1 MTIWPAS
8 KSRSASGSPPA
19 VLNGRVAPV
28 RRSRPVRASRS
39 ALSVRVILPLL
50 ALALACTP
58 SFQVEEATIADI
70 HRAMEEGRITAEELV
85 QSYLDRIEAY
95 DRQGPYL
102 NSIITVSE
110 HALGRARELDAA
122 FRESGFTGPLHG
134 IPVIVKDN
142 YDTYDLPTTNGT
154 LAFRGAVPPDDA
166 YQVRRLREAGAI
178 VLAKSNLAEFAS
190 SGAFTLSSVLPGY
203 SRNPYDPTR
212 VTAGSSGGTG
222 AAVAANFGAVG
233 LGSDTGSSI
242 RGPSS
247 HQALVGFRTTM
258 GLTSR
263 DGIAPLSAAR
273 DVGGPMAR
281 TVADAVAV
289 LEVIVGQ
296 DPADPVTFE
305 SEGQVPENY
314 RQFLDAGALEGARIG
329 VLRQLFEE
337 ARDYDDPRSLGS
349 GVLAPGEEE
358 SAESESEGQ
367 GGGEPAAGEGQG
379 PAEQEQDEGQEQ
391 GEEQQ
396 EQEQQEDEPTTIHPE
411 VLQVMEQALE
421 DMRAAGAVI
430 VDPVEIPDLD
440 DIRGDFPS
448 ISRLRHDFE
457 KYLATRPELKFKTL
471 DEVVESGDYHPFLR
485 ASLKRNREVD
495 YVPEEHEDYPQYL
508 EAQERLQDAV
518 LAVME
523 EHELDVLVYPT
534 YNYPARLIG
543 DENTTYGANS
553 SILSPPTGFPAFNVP
568 MGYSFGTLPAGLQL
582 LGRPFDE
589 PTLIRISYAYEQA
602 TQHRRPPPFTPPL
615 GR

>member
-1 MTIWPAS
+1 M
-8 KSRSASGSPPA
+8 
-19 VLNGRVAPV
+19 RV
-28 RRSRPVRASRS
+28 
-39 ALSVRVILPLL
+39 LPLL
-50 ALALACTP
+50 LLAVACTP
-58 SFQVEEATIADI
+58 AFQVEEATIADI
-70 HRAMEEGRITAEELV
+70 HQAMEEGRITAAELV
-85 QSYLDRIEAY
+85 QGYLDRIEAY

-122 FRESGFTGPLHG
+122 FAESGFTGPLHG

-142 YDTYDLPTTNGT
+142 YDTRDLPTTNGT
-154 LAFRGAVPPDDA
+154 LAFRGAIPPDDA
-166 YQVRRLREAGAI
+166 YQVRKLREAGAI
-178 VLAKSNLAEFAS
+178 ILAKSNLAEFAS
-190 SGAFTLSSVLPGY
+190 SGAFTLSSVLPGF

-273 DVGGPMAR
+273 DVGGPMTR

-305 SEGQVPENY
+305 SEGRVPDNY
-314 RQFLDAGALEGARIG
+314 RQFLDAEALQGARIG

-337 ARDYDDPRSLGS
+337 ARDYDDPASLGS
-349 GVLAPGEEE
+349 GVLAPGEEMP
-358 SAESESEGQ
+358 SEDPE
-367 GGGEPAAGEGQG
+367 AGEGQASG
-379 PAEQEQDEGQEQ
+379 AREGQNQ
-391 GEEQQ
+391 DEEQQ
-396 EQEQQEDEPTTIHPE
+396 DEDQQEDEPTTIHPE
-411 VLQVMEQALE
+411 VLRVMEQALE

-448 ISRLRHDFE
+448 ISRLKYDFE
-457 KYLATRPELKFKTL
+457 KYLATRPELKFRTL
-471 DEVVESGDYHPFLR
+471 DEVVESGDFHPFLR
-485 ASLKRNREVD
+485 ASMERNREVD
-495 YVPEEHEDYPQYL
+495 YVPEEHEDYPLYL
-508 EAQERLQDAV
+508 ETQQRLQDAV

-523 EHELDVLVYPT
+523 EHEVDVLVYPT

-615 GR
+615 SR

>member
-1 MTIWPAS
+1 M
-8 KSRSASGSPPA
+8 
-19 VLNGRVAPV
+19 RV
-28 RRSRPVRASRS
+28 
-39 ALSVRVILPLL
+39 LPLL
-50 ALALACTP
+50 LLVAAACAP
-58 SFQVEEATIADI
+58 AFQVEEATIADI
-70 HRAMEEGRITAEELV
+70 HQAMEEGRITAEELV
-85 QSYLDRIEAY
+85 QGYLDRIEAY

-110 HALGRARELDAA
+110 LALERARELDAA
-122 FRESGFTGPLHG
+122 FAESGFTGPLHG

-142 YDTYDLPTTNGT
+142 YDTHDLPTTNGT
-154 LAFRGAVPPDDA
+154 LAFRGAIPPDDA
-166 YQVRRLREAGAI
+166 YQVRKLREAGAI
-178 VLAKSNLAEFAS
+178 ILAKSNLAEFAS
-190 SGAFTLSSVLPGY
+190 SGAFTLSSVLPGF

-273 DVGGPMAR
+273 DVGGPMTR

-305 SEGQVPENY
+305 SEGRVPDNY
-314 RQFLDAGALEGARIG
+314 RQFLDADALQGARIG
-329 VLRQLFEE
+329 VLRQLFAE
-337 ARDYDDPRSLGS
+337 ARDYDDPGSLGS
-349 GVLAPGEEE
+349 GVLAPGEEMPSADPEAGEQE
-358 SAESESEGQ
+358 SGAREGQ
-367 GGGEPAAGEGQG
+367 N
-379 PAEQEQDEGQEQ
+379 QEQQ
-391 GEEQQ
+391 GEE
-396 EQEQQEDEPTTIHPE
+396 QEDEPTTIHPE
-411 VLQVMEQALE
+411 VLRVMEQALE

-448 ISRLRHDFE
+448 ISRLKHDFE
-457 KYLATRPELKFKTL
+457 KYLATRPELKFRTL
-471 DEVVESGDYHPFLR
+471 DEVVESGDFHPFLR
-485 ASLKRNREVD
+485 ASMERNREVD
-495 YVPEEHEDYPQYL
+495 YVPEEHEDYPLYL
-508 EAQERLQDAV
+508 ETQQRLQDAV

-523 EHELDVLVYPT
+523 EHEVDVLVYPT

-615 GR
+615 SR

>member
-1 MTIWPAS
+1 M
-8 KSRSASGSPPA
+8 
-19 VLNGRVAPV
+19 RV
-28 RRSRPVRASRS
+28 
-39 ALSVRVILPLL
+39 LPLL
-50 ALALACTP
+50 LLAAACTP
-58 SFQVEEATIADI
+58 AFQIEEATIADI
-70 HRAMEEGRITAEELV
+70 HEAMEEGRLTAEELV
-85 QSYLDRIEAY
+85 RSYLDRIEAY
-95 DRQGPYL
+95 DRRGPYL
-102 NSIITVSE
+102 NSIITVSG
-110 HALGRARELDAA
+110 HALERARELDGA
-122 FRESGFTGPLHG
+122 FAESGFTGPLHG

-154 LAFRGAVPPDDA
+154 LAFRGAIPPDDA

-178 VLAKSNLAEFAS
+178 ILAKSNLAEFAS
-190 SGAFTLSSVLPGY
+190 SGAFTLSSVLPGF

-273 DVGGPMAR
+273 DVGGPMTR
-281 TVADAVAV
+281 TVADAVTV

-305 SEGQVPENY
+305 SEGRVPENY
-314 RQFLDAGALEGARIG
+314 RQFLDADGLEGTRIG

-349 GVLAPGEEE
+349 GVLAPGEEPPTRE
-358 SAESESEGQ
+358 MEAEEDGGAAPREAQTPQGQAQAEGQ
-367 GGGEPAAGEGQG
+367 G
-379 PAEQEQDEGQEQ
+379 QDED
-391 GEEQQ
+391 
-396 EQEQQEDEPTTIHPE
+396 QQEDEPTTIHPE
-411 VLQVMEQALE
+411 VLRVMEQALE

-448 ISRLRHDFE
+448 ISRLKHDFE

-485 ASLKRNREVD
+485 ASMERNREVD
-495 YVPEEHEDYPQYL
+495 YVPEEHEDYPLYL
-508 EAQERLQDAV
+508 ETQKRLQDAV
-518 LAVME
+518 LAVMD
-523 EHELDVLVYPT
+523 EHEIDVLVYPT

-553 SILSPPTGFPAFNVP
+553 SIISPPTGFPAFNVP

-589 PTLIRISYAYEQA
+589 PTLIRVSYAYEQA
-602 TQHRRPPPFTPPL
+602 TRHRRPPPFTPPL
-615 GR
+615 RR

>member
-1 MTIWPAS
+1 M
-8 KSRSASGSPPA
+8 
-19 VLNGRVAPV
+19 
-28 RRSRPVRASRS
+28 
-39 ALSVRVILPLL
+39 RVIPLL
-50 ALALACTP
+50 LLVTACAP
-58 SFQVEEATIADI
+58 AFQVEEATIADI
-70 HRAMEEGRITAEELV
+70 HQAMEEGRVTAEELV
-85 QSYLDRIEAY
+85 RSYLDRIEAY

-110 HALGRARELDAA
+110 HALERARELDAA
-122 FRESGFTGPLHG
+122 FAESGFTGPLHG

-154 LAFRGAVPPDDA
+154 LAFRGAIPPDDA
-166 YQVRRLREAGAI
+166 YQVRKLREAGAI

-190 SGAFTLSSVLPGY
+190 SGAFTLSSVLPGF

-273 DVGGPMAR
+273 DVGGPMTR

-296 DPADPVTFE
+296 DPADPVTLE
-305 SEGQVPENY
+305 SEGRVPDNY
-314 RQFLDAGALEGARIG
+314 RQFLDADALQGARIG

-349 GVLAPGEEE
+349 GVLAPGEEMPSEDRDQE
-358 SAESESEGQ
+358 SGAREGQ
-367 GGGEPAAGEGQG
+367 D
-379 PAEQEQDEGQEQ
+379 QEEEQ
-391 GEEQQ
+391 GE
-396 EQEQQEDEPTTIHPE
+396 EQQEDEPTTIHPE
-411 VLQVMEQALE
+411 VLRVMEQALE
-421 DMRAAGAVI
+421 DMRAAGAVVI
-430 VDPVEIPDLD
+430 DPVEIPDLD

-448 ISRLRHDFE
+448 ISRLRYDFE
-457 KYLATRPELKFKTL
+457 NYLATRPELKFKTL

-485 ASLKRNREVD
+485 ASLERNREVD
-495 YVPEEHEDYPQYL
+495 YVPEEHEDYPEYL
-508 EAQERLQDAV
+508 ETQRRLQDAV
-518 LAVME
+518 LAVMD
-523 EHELDVLVYPT
+523 EHEVDVLVYPT

-553 SILSPPTGFPAFNVP
+553 SIISPPTGFPAFNVP
-568 MGYSFGTLPAGLQL
+568 MGYSFGRLPAGLQL

-602 TQHRRPPPFTPPL
+602 TRHRRPPPFTPPL

>member
-1 MTIWPAS
+1 MTIWLAS
-8 KSRSASGSPPA
+8 TS
-19 VLNGRVAPV
+19 RVAPGA
-28 RRSRPVRASRS
+28 RPLPASRS
-39 ALSVRVILPLL
+39 ALSVRVIPLLL
-50 ALALACTP
+50 ALALACAP
-58 SFQVEEATIADI
+58 SFQVEEATVADI
-70 HRAMEEGRITAEELV
+70 HQAMEEGRLNAEELV

-110 HALGRARELDAA
+110 HALERARELDDA
-122 FRESGFTGPLHG
+122 FRATGFTGPLHG

-154 LAFRGAVPPDDA
+154 LAFRGAIPPDDA
-166 YQVRRLREAGAI
+166 YQVRKLREAGAI
-178 VLAKSNLAEFAS
+178 ILAKSNLAEFAS

-289 LEVIVGQ
+289 LEVIVGR
-296 DPADPVTFE
+296 DPADPVTLE
-305 SEGQVPENY
+305 SEGRVPDNY
-314 RQFLDAGALEGARIG
+314 RQFLDADGLQGARIG

-349 GVLAPGEEE
+349 GVLAPGEEMPSEDPDQE
-358 SAESESEGQ
+358 SGAPEGQ
-367 GGGEPAAGEGQG
+367 GR
-379 PAEQEQDEGQEQ
+379 D
-391 GEEQQ
+391 EEQQ
-396 EQEQQEDEPTTIHPE
+396 EEDEPTTIHPE
-411 VLQVMEQALE
+411 VLRVMEQALA
-421 DMRAAGAVI
+421 DLRAAGAVV
-430 VDPVEIPDLD
+430 VDAVEIPDLD

-448 ISRLRHDFE
+448 ISRLKYDFE
-457 KYLATRPELKFKTL
+457 NYLATRPELKFKTL
-471 DEVVESGDYHPFLR
+471 DDVVESGDYHPFLR
-485 ASLKRNREVD
+485 ASLERNREVD

-508 EAQERLQDAV
+508 ETQERLRDAV
-518 LAVME
+518 LAAFE

-568 MGYSFGTLPAGLQL
+568 MGYSFGRLPAGLQL

-615 GR
+615 SR

>member
-1 MTIWPAS
+1 M
-8 KSRSASGSPPA
+8 
-19 VLNGRVAPV
+19 
-28 RRSRPVRASRS
+28 
-39 ALSVRVILPLL
+39 RVIPLL
-50 ALALACTP
+50 LLVTACAP
-58 SFQVEEATIADI
+58 AFQVEEATIADI
-70 HRAMEEGRITAEELV
+70 HQAMEEGRITAEELV
-85 QSYLDRIEAY
+85 QAYLDRIEAY

-110 HALGRARELDAA
+110 LALQRARELDAA
-122 FRESGFTGPLHG
+122 FAESGFTGPLHG

-154 LAFRGAVPPDDA
+154 LAFRGAIPPDDA
-166 YQVRRLREAGAI
+166 YQVRKLREAGAI
-178 VLAKSNLAEFAS
+178 ILAKSNLAEFAS
-190 SGAFTLSSVLPGY
+190 SGAFTLSSVLPGF

-273 DVGGPMAR
+273 DVGGPMTR

-305 SEGQVPENY
+305 SEGQVPDNY
-314 RQFLDAGALEGARIG
+314 RQFLDAGALQGARIG

-349 GVLAPGEEE
+349 GVLAPGEEMPSEDPE
-358 SAESESEGQ
+358 S
-367 GGGEPAAGEGQG
+367 GEDEEPGSGEGQ
-379 PAEQEQDEGQEQ
+379 DE
-391 GEEQQ
+391 
-396 EQEQQEDEPTTIHPE
+396 EQQEDEPSTIHPE
-411 VLQVMEQALE
+411 VLRVMEQALE

-448 ISRLRHDFE
+448 ISRLKHDFE

-485 ASLKRNREVD
+485 ASMERNREVD
-495 YVPEEHEDYPQYL
+495 YVPEEHEDYPLYL
-508 EAQERLQDAV
+508 ETQERLQDAV
-518 LAVME
+518 LAVMD
-523 EHELDVLVYPT
+523 EHEIDVLVYPT

-568 MGYSFGTLPAGLQL
+568 MGYSFGRLPAGLQL

-602 TQHRRPPPFTPPL
+602 TRHRRPPPFTPPL

>member
-1 MTIWPAS
+1 M
-8 KSRSASGSPPA
+8 
-19 VLNGRVAPV
+19 
-28 RRSRPVRASRS
+28 
-39 ALSVRVILPLL
+39 RVIPLL
-50 ALALACTP
+50 LLVTACAP
-58 SFQVEEATIADI
+58 AFQVEEATIADI
-70 HRAMEEGRITAEELV
+70 HQAMEEGRVTAEELV
-85 QSYLDRIEAY
+85 RSYLDRIEAY

-110 HALGRARELDAA
+110 HALERARELDAA
-122 FRESGFTGPLHG
+122 FAESGFTGPLHG

-154 LAFRGAVPPDDA
+154 LAFRGAIPPDDA
-166 YQVRRLREAGAI
+166 YQVRKLREAGAI

-190 SGAFTLSSVLPGY
+190 SGAFTLSSVLPGF

-273 DVGGPMAR
+273 DVGGPMTR

-296 DPADPVTFE
+296 DPADPVTLE
-305 SEGQVPENY
+305 SEGRVPDNY
-314 RQFLDAGALEGARIG
+314 RQFLDADALQGARIG

-349 GVLAPGEEE
+349 GVLALGEEMPSEDRDQE
-358 SAESESEGQ
+358 SGAREGQ
-367 GGGEPAAGEGQG
+367 D
-379 PAEQEQDEGQEQ
+379 QEEEQ
-391 GEEQQ
+391 GE
-396 EQEQQEDEPTTIHPE
+396 EQQEDEPTTIHPE
-411 VLQVMEQALE
+411 VLRVMEQALE
-421 DMRAAGAVI
+421 DMRAAGAVVI
-430 VDPVEIPDLD
+430 DPVEIPDLD

-448 ISRLRHDFE
+448 ISRLRYDFE
-457 KYLATRPELKFKTL
+457 NYLATRPELKFKTL

-485 ASLKRNREVD
+485 ASLERNREVD
-495 YVPEEHEDYPQYL
+495 YVPEEHEDYPEYL
-508 EAQERLQDAV
+508 ETQRRLQDAV
-518 LAVME
+518 LAVMD
-523 EHELDVLVYPT
+523 EHEMDVLVYPT

-553 SILSPPTGFPAFNVP
+553 SIISPPTGFPAFNVP
-568 MGYSFGTLPAGLQL
+568 MGYSFGRLPAGLQL

-602 TQHRRPPPFTPPL
+602 TRHRRPPPFTPPL

>member
-1 MTIWPAS
+1 M
-8 KSRSASGSPPA
+8 
-19 VLNGRVAPV
+19 RV
-28 RRSRPVRASRS
+28 
-39 ALSVRVILPLL
+39 LPLL
-50 ALALACTP
+50 LLVAAACAP
-58 SFQVEEATIADI
+58 AFQVEEATIADI
-70 HRAMEEGRITAEELV
+70 HQAMEEGRITAEELV
-85 QSYLDRIEAY
+85 QGYLDRIEAY

-110 HALGRARELDAA
+110 LALERARELDAA
-122 FRESGFTGPLHG
+122 FAESGFTGPLHG

-142 YDTYDLPTTNGT
+142 YDTHDLPTTNGT
-154 LAFRGAVPPDDA
+154 LAFRGAIPPDDA
-166 YQVRRLREAGAI
+166 YQVRKLREAGAI
-178 VLAKSNLAEFAS
+178 ILAKSNLAEFAS
-190 SGAFTLSSVLPGY
+190 SGAFTLSSVLPGF

-273 DVGGPMAR
+273 DVGGPMTR

-305 SEGQVPENY
+305 SEGRVPDNY
-314 RQFLDAGALEGARIG
+314 RQFLDADALQGARIG

-337 ARDYDDPRSLGS
+337 ARDYDDPGSLGS
-349 GVLAPGEEE
+349 GVLAPGEEMPSADPEAGEQE
-358 SAESESEGQ
+358 SGAREGQ
-367 GGGEPAAGEGQG
+367 N
-379 PAEQEQDEGQEQ
+379 QEQQ
-391 GEEQQ
+391 GEE
-396 EQEQQEDEPTTIHPE
+396 QEDEPTTIHPE
-411 VLQVMEQALE
+411 VLRVMEQALE

-448 ISRLRHDFE
+448 ISRLKHDFE
-457 KYLATRPELKFKTL
+457 KYLATRPELKFRTL
-471 DEVVESGDYHPFLR
+471 DEVVESGDFHPFLR
-485 ASLKRNREVD
+485 ASMERNREVD
-495 YVPEEHEDYPQYL
+495 YVPEEHEDYPLYL
-508 EAQERLQDAV
+508 ETQQRLQDAV

-523 EHELDVLVYPT
+523 EHEVDVLVYPT

-615 GR
+615 SR

>member
-1 MTIWPAS
+1 MTIW
-8 KSRSASGSPPA
+8 
-19 VLNGRVAPV
+19 
-28 RRSRPVRASRS
+28 RAS
-39 ALSVRVILPLL
+39 ILLFLL
-50 ALALACTP
+50 PALACTP

-70 HRAMEEGRITAEELV
+70 HQAMEEGRVTAEELV
-85 QSYLDRIEAY
+85 RSYLDRIEAY

-110 HALGRARELDAA
+110 HALERARELDAA
-122 FRESGFTGPLHG
+122 FAESGFTGPLHG

-142 YDTYDLPTTNGT
+142 YDTHDLPTTNGT
-154 LAFRGAVPPDDA
+154 LAFRGAIPPDDA
-166 YQVRRLREAGAI
+166 YQVRKLREAGAI
-178 VLAKSNLAEFAS
+178 ILAKSNLAEFAS
-190 SGAFTLSSVLPGY
+190 SGAFTLSSVLPGF

-273 DVGGPMAR
+273 DVGGPMTR

-314 RQFLDAGALEGARIG
+314 RQFLDAGALQGARIG

-349 GVLAPGEEE
+349 GVLAPGEEMPSEDRARE
-358 SAESESEGQ
+358 SGASEGQ
-367 GGGEPAAGEGQG
+367 DE
-379 PAEQEQDEGQEQ
+379 EQQ

-396 EQEQQEDEPTTIHPE
+396 DEEQQEDEPTTIHPE
-411 VLQVMEQALE
+411 VLRVMEQALE

-448 ISRLRHDFE
+448 ISRLRYDFE
-457 KYLATRPELKFKTL
+457 NYLATRPELKFKTL

-485 ASLKRNREVD
+485 ASLERNREVD
-495 YVPEEHEDYPQYL
+495 YVPEEHEDYPEYL
-508 EAQERLQDAV
+508 EVQKRLQDAV
-518 LAVME
+518 LAVMD
-523 EHELDVLVYPT
+523 EHEVDVLVYPT

-602 TQHRRPPPFTPPL
+602 AQHRRPPPFTPPL
-615 GR
+615 SR

>member
-1 MTIWPAS
+1 M
-8 KSRSASGSPPA
+8 SRT
-19 VLNGRVAPV
+19 
-28 RRSRPVRASRS
+28 RRSSPRPNPRRRS
-39 ALSVRVILPLL
+39 LGRHILSTLWIF
-50 ALALACTP
+50 AACAP
-58 SFQVEEATIADI
+58 PFQVEEATIADI
-70 HRAMEEGRITAEELV
+70 HRAMEEGRLTAEELV
-85 QSYLDRIEAY
+85 RSYLDRIEAY
-95 DRQGPYL
+95 DRRGPHL

-110 HALGRARELDAA
+110 FALGRARELDAA
-122 FRESGFTGPLHG
+122 FAESGFTGPLHG

-142 YDTYDLPTTNGT
+142 YDTHDLPTTNGT
-154 LAFRGAVPPDDA
+154 LAFRGAIPPDDA
-166 YQVRRLREAGAI
+166 FQVRRLREAGAI
-178 VLAKSNLAEFAS
+178 ILAKSNLAEFAS

-242 RGPSS
+242 RGPAS

-273 DVGGPMAR
+273 DVGGPMTR

-289 LEVIVGQ
+289 LEVIAGP

-305 SEGQVPENY
+305 SEGRIPDDY
-314 RQFLDAGALEGARIG
+314 RRFLDADALRGARIG

-337 ARDYDDPRSLGS
+337 ARDYDDPRAPGS
-349 GVLAPGEEE
+349 GVVVPGEEE
-358 SAESESEGQ
+358 GAGDGESEGDVER
-367 GGGEPAAGEGQG
+367 GGEGERGGDEPSAGDGRVEEEGQG
-379 PAEQEQDEGQEQ
+379 DEVGPADDEPA
-391 GEEQQ
+391 
-396 EQEQQEDEPTTIHPE
+396 DEPTTIHPE
-411 VLQVMEQALE
+411 VLRLMEGALD
-421 DMRAAGAVI
+421 DMRAAGAII

-440 DIRGDFPS
+440 SLRGAFPS

-485 ASLKRNREVD
+485 ASLERNREVD
-495 YVPEEHEDYPQYL
+495 YVPEEHEDYPRYL
-508 EAQERLQDAV
+508 ETRERLRDAV
-518 LAVME
+518 LAAME
-523 EHELDVLVYPT
+523 EHEVDVLVYPT
-534 YNYPARLIG
+534 YNYPPRLIG

-568 MGYSFGTLPAGLQL
+568 MGYSFGRLPAGLQL

-589 PTLIRISYAYEQA
+589 PTLIGVAHAYEQA
-602 TQHRRPPPFTPPL
+602 TRHRRPPPFTPPL

>member
-1 MTIWPAS
+1 MM
-8 KSRSASGSPPA
+8 
-19 VLNGRVAPV
+19 RV
-28 RRSRPVRASRS
+28 
-39 ALSVRVILPLL
+39 LPLL
-50 ALALACTP
+50 LLVAAACAP
-58 SFQVEEATIADI
+58 AFQVEEATIADI
-70 HRAMEEGRITAEELV
+70 HQAMEEGRITAEELV
-85 QSYLDRIEAY
+85 QGYLDRIEAY

-110 HALGRARELDAA
+110 YALGRARELDAA
-122 FRESGFTGPLHG
+122 FGESGFTGPLHG

-142 YDTYDLPTTNGT
+142 YDTHDLPTTNGT
-154 LAFRGAVPPDDA
+154 LAFRGAIPPDDA
-166 YQVRRLREAGAI
+166 YQVRKLREAGAI
-178 VLAKSNLAEFAS
+178 ILAKSNLAEFAS
-190 SGAFTLSSVLPGY
+190 SGAFTLSSVLPGF

-273 DVGGPMAR
+273 DVGGPMTR

-305 SEGQVPENY
+305 SEGRVPDNY
-314 RQFLDAGALEGARIG
+314 RQFLDADALQGARIG

-337 ARDYDDPRSLGS
+337 ARDYDDPGSLGS
-349 GVLAPGEEE
+349 GVLVPGEEMPSADPEAGEQE
-358 SAESESEGQ
+358 SGAREGQ
-367 GGGEPAAGEGQG
+367 N
-379 PAEQEQDEGQEQ
+379 QEQQ
-391 GEEQQ
+391 GEE
-396 EQEQQEDEPTTIHPE
+396 QEDEPTTIHPE
-411 VLQVMEQALE
+411 VLRVMEQALE

-448 ISRLRHDFE
+448 ISRLKHDFE
-457 KYLATRPELKFKTL
+457 KYLATRPELKFRTL
-471 DEVVESGDYHPFLR
+471 DEVVESGDFHPFLR
-485 ASLKRNREVD
+485 ASMERNREVD
-495 YVPEEHEDYPQYL
+495 YVPEEHEDYPLYL
-508 EAQERLQDAV
+508 ETQQRLQDAV

-523 EHELDVLVYPT
+523 EHEVDVLVYPT

-615 GR
+615 SR

>member
-1 MTIWPAS
+1 M
-8 KSRSASGSPPA
+8 R
-19 VLNGRVAPV
+19 
-28 RRSRPVRASRS
+28 
-39 ALSVRVILPLL
+39 ILPLFL
-50 ALALACTP
+50 LIVACTP
-58 SFQVEEATIADI
+58 AFQVEEATIADI
-70 HRAMEEGRITAEELV
+70 HQAMEEGRITAEELV
-85 QSYLDRIEAY
+85 QGYLDRIEAY
-95 DRQGPYL
+95 DRRGPYL

-110 HALGRARELDAA
+110 LALERARELDAA
-122 FRESGFTGPLHG
+122 FAESGLTGPLHG

-142 YDTYDLPTTNGT
+142 YDTHDLPTTNGT
-154 LAFRGAVPPDDA
+154 LAFRGAIPPDDA
-166 YQVRRLREAGAI
+166 YQVRKLREAGAI
-178 VLAKSNLAEFAS
+178 ILAKSNLAEFAS
-190 SGAFTLSSVLPGY
+190 SGAFTLSSVLPGF

-273 DVGGPMAR
+273 DVGGPMTR

-305 SEGQVPENY
+305 SEGRVPDNY
-314 RQFLDAGALEGARIG
+314 RQFLDADALQGARIG

-337 ARDYDDPRSLGS
+337 ARDYDDPRSPGS
-349 GVLAPGEEE
+349 GVLAPGEEMPSADPEAGENQE
-358 SAESESEGQ
+358 SGAREGQ
-367 GGGEPAAGEGQG
+367 D
-379 PAEQEQDEGQEQ
+379 QD
-391 GEEQQ
+391 EEQQ
-396 EQEQQEDEPTTIHPE
+396 DEEQEDEPTTIHPE
-411 VLQVMEQALE
+411 VLRVMEQALE

-448 ISRLRHDFE
+448 ISRLKYDFE

-471 DEVVESGDYHPFLR
+471 DEVVESGDFHPFLR
-485 ASLKRNREVD
+485 ASMERNREVD
-495 YVPEEHEDYPQYL
+495 YVPEEHEDYPLYL
-508 EAQERLQDAV
+508 ETQQRLQDAV

-523 EHELDVLVYPT
+523 EHEVDVLVYPT

-615 GR
+615 SR

>member
-1 MTIWPAS
+1 M
-8 KSRSASGSPPA
+8 R
-19 VLNGRVAPV
+19 VLPILLIAAACAPG
-28 RRSRPVRASRS
+28 
-39 ALSVRVILPLL
+39 
-50 ALALACTP
+50 
-58 SFQVEEATIADI
+58 FQVEEATIADI
-70 HRAMEEGRITAEELV
+70 HQAMEEGRITAEELV
-85 QSYLDRIEAY
+85 QSYLDRIDAY

-122 FRESGFTGPLHG
+122 FAESGFTGPLHG

-142 YDTYDLPTTNGT
+142 YDTHDLPTTNGT
-154 LAFRGAVPPDDA
+154 LAFRGAIPPDDA
-166 YQVRRLREAGAI
+166 YQVRKLREAGAI
-178 VLAKSNLAEFAS
+178 ILAKSNLAEFAS
-190 SGAFTLSSVLPGY
+190 SGAFTLSSVLPGF

-273 DVGGPMAR
+273 DVGGPMTR

-305 SEGQVPENY
+305 SEGRVPENY
-314 RQFLDAGALEGARIG
+314 RQFLDADALQGARIG

-349 GVLAPGEEE
+349 GVLAPGEEMP
-358 SAESESEGQ
+358 SEDPDAGEHQQSGAREGQ
-367 GGGEPAAGEGQG
+367 
-379 PAEQEQDEGQEQ
+379 DED
-391 GEEQQ
+391 EEQQ
-396 EQEQQEDEPTTIHPE
+396 EDDQQEDEPTTIHPE
-411 VLQVMEQALE
+411 VLRVMEQALE

-440 DIRGDFPS
+440 EIRGDFPS
-448 ISRLRHDFE
+448 ISRLKYDFE
-457 KYLATRPELKFKTL
+457 KYLATRPELRFRTL
-471 DEVVESGDYHPFLR
+471 DEVVESGDFHPFLR
-485 ASLKRNREVD
+485 ASMERNREVD
-495 YVPEEHEDYPQYL
+495 YVPEEHEDYPLYL
-508 EAQERLQDAV
+508 ETQQRLQDAV

-523 EHELDVLVYPT
+523 EHEVDVLVYPT

-615 GR
+615 SR

>member
-1 MTIWPAS
+1 MTTWSAS
-8 KSRSASGSPPA
+8 KSR
-19 VLNGRVAPV
+19 LAPG
-28 RRSRPVRASRS
+28 SRPLPVSRS
-39 ALSVRVILPLL
+39 ALSVRPILPLL
-50 ALALACTP
+50 LLALACTP

-70 HRAMEEGRITAEELV
+70 HQAMEQGRLTAEELV

-95 DRQGPYL
+95 DKQGPYL

-142 YDTYDLPTTNGT
+142 YDTHDLPTTNGT
-154 LAFRGAVPPDDA
+154 LAFRGAIPPDDA
-166 YQVRRLREAGAI
+166 YQVRKLREAGAI

-190 SGAFTLSSVLPGY
+190 SGAFTLSSVLPGF

-305 SEGQVPENY
+305 SEGRVPENY
-314 RQFLDAGALEGARIG
+314 RQFLDADALQGARIG
-329 VLRQLFEE
+329 VLRQFFEE
-337 ARDYDDPRSLGS
+337 VRDYDDPRSPGS
-349 GVLAPGEEE
+349 GVRVPGMEVQPET
-358 SAESESEGQ
+358 Q
-367 GGGEPAAGEGQG
+367 EGQG
-379 PAEQEQDEGQEQ
+379 PAGQGQE
-391 GEEQQ
+391 EEQQ
-396 EQEQQEDEPTTIHPE
+396 EEAGQGLEEEQQQEEDEPTTIHPE
-411 VLQVMEQALE
+411 VLLVMEQALE

-440 DIRGDFPS
+440 EIREDFPS
-448 ISRLRHDFE
+448 ISRLKHDFE
-457 KYLATRPELKFKTL
+457 KYLATRPEIRFKTL

-485 ASLKRNREVD
+485 ASLERNREVD
-495 YVPEEHEDYPQYL
+495 YVPEEHEDYPAYL
-508 EAQERLQDAV
+508 EAQKRLQDAV

-523 EHELDVLVYPT
+523 EHEVDVLVYPT

>member
-1 MTIWPAS
+1 M
-8 KSRSASGSPPA
+8 
-19 VLNGRVAPV
+19 RV
-28 RRSRPVRASRS
+28 
-39 ALSVRVILPLL
+39 LPLL
-50 ALALACTP
+50 LLAAACAAP
-58 SFQVEEATIADI
+58 FQVEEATIADI
-70 HRAMEEGRITAEELV
+70 HQAMEEGRITAEELV
-85 QSYLDRIEAY
+85 QGYLDRIEAY

-122 FRESGFTGPLHG
+122 FAESGFTGPLHG

-142 YDTYDLPTTNGT
+142 YDTHDLPTTNGT
-154 LAFRGAVPPDDA
+154 LAFRGAIPPDDA
-166 YQVRRLREAGAI
+166 YQVRKLREAGAI
-178 VLAKSNLAEFAS
+178 ILAKSNLAEFAS
-190 SGAFTLSSVLPGY
+190 SGAFTLSSVLPGF

-273 DVGGPMAR
+273 DVGGPMTR

-305 SEGQVPENY
+305 SEGRVPENY
-314 RQFLDAGALEGARIG
+314 RQFLDADALQGARIG

-349 GVLAPGEEE
+349 GVLAPGEEMPSEDPEAGEHQE
-358 SAESESEGQ
+358 SGAREGQ
-367 GGGEPAAGEGQG
+367 
-379 PAEQEQDEGQEQ
+379 DED
-391 GEEQQ
+391 EEQQ
-396 EQEQQEDEPTTIHPE
+396 EDDQQEDEPTTIHPE
-411 VLQVMEQALE
+411 VLRVMEQALE

-448 ISRLRHDFE
+448 ISRLKYDFE
-457 KYLATRPELKFKTL
+457 KYLATRPELRFRTL
-471 DEVVESGDYHPFLR
+471 DEVVESGDFHPFLR
-485 ASLKRNREVD
+485 ASMERNREVD
-495 YVPEEHEDYPQYL
+495 YVPEEHEDYPLYL
-508 EAQERLQDAV
+508 DTQQRLQDAV

-523 EHELDVLVYPT
+523 EYEVDVLVYPT

-615 GR
+615 SR

>member
-1 MTIWPAS
+1 MTIW
-8 KSRSASGSPPA
+8 
-19 VLNGRVAPV
+19 
-28 RRSRPVRASRS
+28 RAS
-39 ALSVRVILPLL
+39 ILLL
-50 ALALACTP
+50 LLPTLACTP

-70 HRAMEEGRITAEELV
+70 HQAMEEGRVTAEELV
-85 QSYLDRIEAY
+85 RNYLDRIEAY

-110 HALGRARELDAA
+110 HALERARELDAA
-122 FRESGFTGPLHG
+122 FAESGFTGPLHG

-154 LAFRGAVPPDDA
+154 LAFRGAIPPDDA

-178 VLAKSNLAEFAS
+178 ILAKSNLAEFAS
-190 SGAFTLSSVLPGY
+190 SGAFTLSSVLPGF

-273 DVGGPMAR
+273 DVGGPMTR

-296 DPADPVTFE
+296 DPADPVTLE
-305 SEGQVPENY
+305 SEGRVPDNY
-314 RQFLDAGALEGARIG
+314 RQFLDADALQGARIG

-349 GVLAPGEEE
+349 GVLAPGEEMPSVDRDEE
-358 SAESESEGQ
+358 SGAREGQ
-367 GGGEPAAGEGQG
+367 DRDEEPQ
-379 PAEQEQDEGQEQ
+379 
-391 GEEQQ
+391 EEQ
-396 EQEQQEDEPTTIHPE
+396 QQEDEPTTIHPE
-411 VLQVMEQALE
+411 VLRVMEQALE

-448 ISRLRHDFE
+448 ISRLRYDFE
-457 KYLATRPELKFKTL
+457 NYLATRPELKFKTL

-485 ASLKRNREVD
+485 ASLERNREVD
-495 YVPEEHEDYPQYL
+495 YVPEEHEDYPEYL
-508 EAQERLQDAV
+508 EVQKRLQDAV

-523 EHELDVLVYPT
+523 EHEVDVLVYPT

-568 MGYSFGTLPAGLQL
+568 MGYSFGRLPAGLQL

>member
-1 MTIWPAS
+1 MTIW
-8 KSRSASGSPPA
+8 
-19 VLNGRVAPV
+19 
-28 RRSRPVRASRS
+28 RAS
-39 ALSVRVILPLL
+39 ILLL
-50 ALALACTP
+50 LLPALACAP

-70 HRAMEEGRITAEELV
+70 HQAMEEGRVTAEELV
-85 QSYLDRIEAY
+85 RSYLDRIEAY
-95 DRQGPYL
+95 DRRGPYL

-110 HALGRARELDAA
+110 HALERARELDAA
-122 FRESGFTGPLHG
+122 FAESGFTGPLHG

-142 YDTYDLPTTNGT
+142 YDTHDLPTTNGT
-154 LAFRGAVPPDDA
+154 LAFRGAIPPDDA
-166 YQVRRLREAGAI
+166 YQVRKLREAGAI

-273 DVGGPMAR
+273 DVGGPMTR

-296 DPADPVTFE
+296 DPADPVTLE
-305 SEGQVPENY
+305 SEGRVPDNY
-314 RQFLDAGALEGARIG
+314 RQFLDADGLEGARIG

-349 GVLAPGEEE
+349 GVLAPGEQESVETEPDGQESGQPGAPEGEE
-358 SAESESEGQ
+358 PAARDGQESGDRGPEEGQ
-367 GGGEPAAGEGQG
+367 GEGS
-379 PAEQEQDEGQEQ
+379 
-391 GEEQQ
+391 EEQPEDGQ
-396 EQEQQEDEPTTIHPE
+396 QQEDEPTTIHPE
-411 VLQVMEQALE
+411 VLRVMEQALE
-421 DMRAAGAVI
+421 DMRAAGAII

-440 DIRGDFPS
+440 DIRDDFPS
-448 ISRLRHDFE
+448 ISRLKYDFE

-485 ASLKRNREVD
+485 ASLERNREVD
-495 YVPEEHEDYPQYL
+495 YVPEEHEDYPEYL
-508 EAQERLQDAV
+508 ETQERLQDAV

-589 PTLIRISYAYEQA
+589 PTLIRVSYAYEQA
-602 TQHRRPPPFTPPL
+602 TRHRRPPPFTPPL
-615 GR
+615 AR

>member
-1 MTIWPAS
+1 MTTWPAL
-8 KSRSASGSPPA
+8 KSR
-19 VLNGRVAPV
+19 LAP
-28 RRSRPVRASRS
+28 RSRSVPVWRS
-39 ALSVRVILPLL
+39 ALLLRVTLPLL
-50 ALALACTP
+50 ALVLACAP
-58 SFQVEEATIADI
+58 SFQVDEATIADI
-70 HRAMEEGRITAEELV
+70 HQAMEEGRLTAEELV
-85 QSYLDRIEAY
+85 QNYLDRIEAY

-110 HALGRARELDAA
+110 HALGRARQLDAV
-122 FRESGFTGPLHG
+122 FQESGSFTGPLHG

-142 YDTYDLPTTNGT
+142 YDTRDLPTTNGT
-154 LAFRGAVPPDDA
+154 LAFRGAIPPDDA
-166 YQVRRLREAGAI
+166 YQVRKLREAGAI

-190 SGAFTLSSVLPGY
+190 SGAFTLSSVLPGF

-305 SEGQVPENY
+305 SEGRVPDSY
-314 RQFLDAGALEGARIG
+314 RQFLDADALQGARIG

-337 ARDYDDPRSLGS
+337 ARDYDDPRSPGS
-349 GVLAPGEEE
+349 GVMVPAEEASAE
-358 SAESESEGQ
+358 AESEAQ
-367 GGGEPAAGEGQG
+367 GDAEPAVSEGQG
-379 PAEQEQDEGQEQ
+379 PAEQEQDEQEP
-391 GEEQQ
+391 
-396 EQEQQEDEPTTIHPE
+396 DEPTTIHPE
-411 VLQVMEQALE
+411 VLRVMNQALE

-448 ISRLRHDFE
+448 ISRLKYDFE
-457 KYLATRPELKFKTL
+457 RYLATRPELKFKTL

-485 ASLKRNREVD
+485 ASLERNREVD

-508 EAQERLQDAV
+508 ETQERLRDAV

>member
-1 MTIWPAS
+1 MS
-8 KSRSASGSPPA
+8 SRHVSVSRSAPGSRRGLRGWRRARPLPPL
-19 VLNGRVAPV
+19 VLVFV
-28 RRSRPVRASRS
+28 
-39 ALSVRVILPLL
+39 LL
-50 ALALACTP
+50 AAACWP
-58 SFQVEEATIADI
+58 AFQVEEATIADI
-70 HRAMEEGRITAEELV
+70 HQAMEEGRVTAEELV
-85 QSYLDRIEAY
+85 RSYLDRIEAY
-95 DRQGPYL
+95 DQRGPYL
-102 NSIITVSE
+102 NSIITVSG
-110 HALGRARELDAA
+110 HALERARELDAA
-122 FRESGFTGPLHG
+122 FEESGFTGPLHG

-142 YDTYDLPTTNGT
+142 YDTHDLPTTNGT
-154 LAFRGAVPPDDA
+154 LAFRGAIPPDDA
-166 YQVRRLREAGAI
+166 YQVRKLREAGAI
-178 VLAKSNLAEFAS
+178 ILAKSNLAEFAS

-305 SEGQVPENY
+305 SEGRVPDSY
-314 RQFLDAGALEGARIG
+314 RQFLDANGLEDARIG

-349 GVLAPGEEE
+349 GVLAPGEELAAE
-358 SAESESEGQ
+358 AESEGREGGEPGTGEGEEPGGRGSAEGQ
-367 GGGEPAAGEGQG
+367 GREG
-379 PAEQEQDEGQEQ
+379 A
-391 GEEQQ
+391 QQ
-396 EQEQQEDEPTTIHPE
+396 EDEEERQEDEPTTIHPE
-411 VLQVMEQALE
+411 VLRVMEQALV

-448 ISRLRHDFE
+448 ISRLKHDFE
-457 KYLATRPELKFKTL
+457 KYLATRPELKFRTL

-485 ASLKRNREVD
+485 ASLERNREVD

-508 EAQERLQDAV
+508 ETQRRLRDAV
-518 LAVME
+518 LAVMD

-589 PTLIRISYAYEQA
+589 PTLIRVSYAYEQA
-602 TQHRRPPPFTPPL
+602 TRHRRPPPFTPPL

>member
-1 MTIWPAS
+1 MM
-8 KSRSASGSPPA
+8 
-19 VLNGRVAPV
+19 RV
-28 RRSRPVRASRS
+28 
-39 ALSVRVILPLL
+39 LPLL
-50 ALALACTP
+50 LLAAGCAP
-58 SFQVEEATIADI
+58 AFQVEEATIADI
-70 HRAMEEGRITAEELV
+70 HQAMEEGRITAEELV

-122 FRESGFTGPLHG
+122 FAESGFTGPLHG

-142 YDTYDLPTTNGT
+142 YDTHDLPTTNGT
-154 LAFRGAVPPDDA
+154 LAFRGAIPPDDA
-166 YQVRRLREAGAI
+166 YQVRKLREAGAI

-305 SEGQVPENY
+305 SEGRAPDNY
-314 RQFLDAGALEGARIG
+314 RQFLDADALRGARIG

-349 GVLAPGEEE
+349 GVLAPGEEMPSE
-358 SAESESEGQ
+358 DPEAAEDQASGARQGQ
-367 GGGEPAAGEGQG
+367 D
-379 PAEQEQDEGQEQ
+379 QD
-391 GEEQQ
+391 EEQQ
-396 EQEQQEDEPTTIHPE
+396 DQQEEEPTTIHPE
-411 VLQVMEQALE
+411 VLRVMEQALE

-448 ISRLRHDFE
+448 ISRLKHDFE
-457 KYLATRPELKFKTL
+457 KYLATRPELRFKTL
-471 DEVVESGDYHPFLR
+471 DEVVESGDFHPFLR
-485 ASLKRNREVD
+485 ASMERNREVE
-495 YVPEEHEDYPQYL
+495 YVPEEHEDYPLYL
-508 EAQERLQDAV
+508 ETQQRLQDAV

-523 EHELDVLVYPT
+523 EHEVDVLVYPT

-615 GR
+615 SR

>member
-1 MTIWPAS
+1 M
-8 KSRSASGSPPA
+8 
-19 VLNGRVAPV
+19 RV
-28 RRSRPVRASRS
+28 
-39 ALSVRVILPLL
+39 LPLL
-50 ALALACTP
+50 LLAAACSP
-58 SFQVEEATIADI
+58 AFQVEEATIADI
-70 HRAMEEGRITAEELV
+70 HQAMEEGRLTAEELV
-85 QSYLDRIEAY
+85 LGYLERIEAY
-95 DRQGPYL
+95 DKQGPYL

-110 HALGRARELDAA
+110 FALERARELDGA
-122 FRESGFTGPLHG
+122 FAESGFTGPLHG

-142 YDTYDLPTTNGT
+142 YDTHDLPTTNGT
-154 LAFRGAVPPDDA
+154 LAFRGAIPPDDA
-166 YQVRRLREAGAI
+166 FQVRRLREAGAI

-222 AAVAANFGAVG
+222 AAVAANFGTVG

-305 SEGQVPENY
+305 SEGRVPENY
-314 RQFLDAGALEGARIG
+314 RQFLDAGGLEGARIG

-349 GVLAPGEEE
+349 GVLVPGEEE
-358 SAESESEGQ
+358 SAEEEPE
-367 GGGEPAAGEGQG
+367 GGEGEESGAGEGQE
-379 PAEQEQDEGQEQ
+379 PADQVRDEQVRDEQRQDEAQQQEEQE
-391 GEEQQ
+391 
-396 EQEQQEDEPTTIHPE
+396 EDEPTTIHPE
-411 VLQVMEQALE
+411 VLRVMEQALE

-430 VDPVEIPDLD
+430 VDPVEITDLG
-440 DIRGDFPS
+440 DIRDDFPS
-448 ISRLRHDFE
+448 ISRLKHDFE
-457 KYLATRPELKFKTL
+457 QYLATRPELKFKTL

-485 ASLKRNREVD
+485 ASLERNREVD

-508 EAQERLQDAV
+508 DAQERLRDAV

-568 MGYSFGTLPAGLQL
+568 MGYSFGTLPAGLQV

-615 GR
+615 SR

>member
-1 MTIWPAS
+1 M
-8 KSRSASGSPPA
+8 
-19 VLNGRVAPV
+19 RV
-28 RRSRPVRASRS
+28 
-39 ALSVRVILPLL
+39 LPLL
-50 ALALACTP
+50 LLVAAACAP
-58 SFQVEEATIADI
+58 AFQVEEATIADI
-70 HRAMEEGRITAEELV
+70 HQAMEEGRITAEELV
-85 QSYLDRIEAY
+85 QGYLDRIEAY

-110 HALGRARELDAA
+110 YALGRARELDAA
-122 FRESGFTGPLHG
+122 FGESGFTGPLHG

-142 YDTYDLPTTNGT
+142 YDTHDLPTTNGT
-154 LAFRGAVPPDDA
+154 LAFRGAIPPDDA
-166 YQVRRLREAGAI
+166 YQVRKLREAGAI
-178 VLAKSNLAEFAS
+178 ILAKSNLAEFAS
-190 SGAFTLSSVLPGY
+190 SGAFTLSSVLPGF

-273 DVGGPMAR
+273 DVGGPMTR

-305 SEGQVPENY
+305 SEGRVPDNY
-314 RQFLDAGALEGARIG
+314 RQFLDADALQGARIG

-337 ARDYDDPRSLGS
+337 ARDYDDPGSLGS
-349 GVLAPGEEE
+349 GVLAPGEEMPSADPEAGEQE
-358 SAESESEGQ
+358 SGAREGQ
-367 GGGEPAAGEGQG
+367 N
-379 PAEQEQDEGQEQ
+379 QEQQ
-391 GEEQQ
+391 GEE
-396 EQEQQEDEPTTIHPE
+396 QEDEPTTIHPE
-411 VLQVMEQALE
+411 VLRVMEQALE

-448 ISRLRHDFE
+448 ISRLKHDFE
-457 KYLATRPELKFKTL
+457 KYLATRPELKFRTL
-471 DEVVESGDYHPFLR
+471 DEVVESGDFHPFLR
-485 ASLKRNREVD
+485 ASMERNREVD
-495 YVPEEHEDYPQYL
+495 YVPEEHEDYPLYL
-508 EAQERLQDAV
+508 ETQQRLQDAV

-523 EHELDVLVYPT
+523 EHEVDVLVYPT

-615 GR
+615 SR